1 MVPGRDYI
9 GVGAGGIL
17 SNGRQQILLLRR
29 NKEPEVGK
37 WSIPGGAIEYGENV
51 EDALTREMREEI
63 GMRCDISLF
72 LGFCNYI
79 LPDRSR
85 HWISLFF
92 VVEALDAGCNPMNME
107 PDKHSDMR
115 WFDLDALPEELTSNT
130 QKAIALYK
138 KRCK

>member
-1 MVPGRDYI
+1 MVLGRDYI
-9 GVGAGGIL
+9 GVGVGGIL

-29 NKEPEVGK
+29 NKEPEAGK
-37 WSIPGGAIEYGENV
+37 WSIPGGTIEYGEHA
-51 EDALTREMREEI
+51 EEALIREMREETGI
-63 GMRCDISLF
+63 RCRVFSF

-79 LPDRSR
+79 LSDR

-92 VVEALDAGCNPMNME
+92 VVEKLDTECNPINKE

-115 WFDLDALPEELTSNT
+115 WFDLEALPEEVTNNS